1 MDNVNNT
8 TEAQKSI
15 DLMGEHLFHRFSEL
29 LDNEPENAVALHQEW
44 VVDGKDPEEDDYSF
58 LFTCLK
64 STELFLIFKLV
75 TSKVPL

>member
-44 VVDGKDPEEDDYSF
+44 VVDGQDPEEDDYAF
-58 LFTCLK
+58 LFLAK
-64 STELFLIFKLV
+64 ITEL
-75 TSKVPL
+75 S